1 MILPVFAAGIIAGSL
16 LVKESKWASRVYDS
30 LRAKLVAFVHRSD
43 QGKAPEPNEAEPTA

>member
-1 MILPVFAAGIIAGSL
+1 MASNDELMDKMSEA
-16 LVKESKWASRVYDS
+16 ASRVYDS